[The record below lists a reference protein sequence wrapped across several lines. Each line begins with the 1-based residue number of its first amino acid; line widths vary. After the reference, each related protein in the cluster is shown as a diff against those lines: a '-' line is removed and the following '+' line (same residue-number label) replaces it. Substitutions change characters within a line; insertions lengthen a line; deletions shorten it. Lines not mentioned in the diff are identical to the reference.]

1 MEKGK
6 RRLFIGILLIIFLG
20 AAGGMCSV
28 LLQYQKSRNFYSQ
41 AAEQYTSLVLS
52 DVSDGSEET
61 GTDSGD
67 STPAGENSLD
77 TKDRLSEKAP
87 LVVDFEAL
95 QAVNP
100 DIIGWIYCADT
111 IINYPVLQGE
121 DNDFYLQHSYE
132 KSPLKQGSIF
142 IDVENKDDLSDRNT
156 IIYGHHMKDGSM
168 FSVLHSW
175 RNQEFYE
182 EHPVMWLLT
191 PKQDY
196 KIVLF
201 SGYTASAYSDTYTI
215 FPEEAYSGNAE
226 KSLRER
232 SPKAYQELETYL
244 DSCAKKTN
252 FRPEQSWQ
260 ELCRWEEQEGDGEEY
275 QEYRYVLLSTC
286 AYEFDDARFV
296 LHGVLIPN

>member
-1 MEKGK
+1 MSKGK
-6 RRLFIGILLIIFLG
+6 RRLIVGILLVVFLG
-20 AAGGMCSV
+20 AAGGMLSV

-52 DVSDGSEET
+52 DLPTGEE
-61 GTDSGD
+61 DLSAEGD
-67 STPAGENSLD
+67 AALSQEGALE
-77 TKDRLSEKAP
+77 TKDRLSERAP
-87 LVVDFEAL
+87 LTVDFEAL

-121 DNDFYLQHSYE
+121 DNDFYLQHSYD
-132 KSPLKQGSIF
+132 KNPLKQGSIF
-142 IDVENKDDLSDRNT
+142 IDVENKRDFSDRNT

-191 PKQDY
+191 PEQDY

-215 FPEEAYSGNAE
+215 FPLETYGGSGGE
-226 KSLRER
+226 SLRER
-232 SPKAYQELETYL
+232 SPKAYEELEGYL
-244 DSCAKKTN
+244 ETCVRQTN
-252 FRPEQSWQ
+252 FRPEESWK
-260 ELCRWEEQEGDGEEY
+260 ELCRWDEF
-275 QEYRYVLLSTC
+275 EYRYVLLSTC